1 MTRKFFYLVKLSF
14 NKKLKSKWF
23 IAVNIILALSLFA
36 LFNLNSIITFFGG
49 EFDKPLKVLVYDKT
63 NISYP
68 YLKNNIDSLTSELED
83 KKIVVKSVSNEN
95 KKIKDDEILISLN
108 LDDNLLKAKV
118 ISDKKIDSS
127 VYQVIYQGLNAT
139 KQQVLMERLNL
150 DTNTLALL
158 STNIDIDRVVLSDKK
173 SQDEN
178 MSLVMSTVFPS
189 LILPFFMLI
198 IFLVQ
203 MVGGEICEE
212 KTTKSM
218 EIIISNVSPKVHL
231 LAKIIANNL
240 FVLLQALL
248 LFIYG
253 LIAFF
258 ISSRNGSL
266 NIPSEITSV
275 WDSLSASGLIN
286 DIVSLL
292 PFLLVL
298 IILSFLA
305 YSLLA
310 GILASMTTNIEDFQ
324 QLQTPIVFIL
334 LAGYYLA
341 IMAGMF
347 QGSIFLKI
355 AGYIPLI
362 SCLLAPT
369 LYIMGEISIL
379 DILIAIILLVGLLYL
394 LIRYGMKI
402 YKVGILNYS
411 NEKVWSKFIKAFR
424 KEVTNYKKSSQFHQ
438 KS

>member
-1 MTRKFFYLVKLSF
+1 MTRKFFYLMKLSF

-83 KKIVVKSVSNEN
+83 KKIVVKSVGNEN

-158 STNIDIDRVVLSDKK
+158 STSIDIDRVVLSDKK

-231 LAKIIANNL
+231 LAKIVANNL

-266 NIPSEITSV
+266 NIPSEITSI

-424 KEVTNYKKSSQFHQ
+424 KEE
-438 KS
+438 

>member
-231 LAKIIANNL
+231 LAKIVANNL

-379 DILIAIILLVGLLYL
+379 DILIAIILLIGLLYL

-424 KEVTNYKKSSQFHQ
+424 KEE
-438 KS
+438 

>member
-83 KKIVVKSVSNEN
+83 KKIVVKSVSNES

-231 LAKIIANNL
+231 LAKIVANNL

-266 NIPSEITSV
+266 NIPSEITSI

-379 DILIAIILLVGLLYL
+379 DILIAIILLIGLLYL

-424 KEVTNYKKSSQFHQ
+424 KEE
-438 KS
+438 

>member
-83 KKIVVKSVSNEN
+83 KKIVVKSVSNES

-231 LAKIIANNL
+231 LAKIVANNL

-379 DILIAIILLVGLLYL
+379 DILIAIILLIGLLYL

-424 KEVTNYKKSSQFHQ
+424 KEE
-438 KS
+438 

>member
-83 KKIVVKSVSNEN
+83 KKIVVKSVSNES

-158 STNIDIDRVVLSDKK
+158 STSIDIDRVVLSDKK

-231 LAKIIANNL
+231 LAKIVANNL

-379 DILIAIILLVGLLYL
+379 DILIAIILLIGLLYL

-424 KEVTNYKKSSQFHQ
+424 KEE
-438 KS
+438 

>member
-83 KKIVVKSVSNEN
+83 KKIVVKSVGNEN

-158 STNIDIDRVVLSDKK
+158 STSIDIDRVVLSDKK

-231 LAKIIANNL
+231 LAKIVANNL

-379 DILIAIILLVGLLYL
+379 DILIAIILLIGLLYL

-424 KEVTNYKKSSQFHQ
+424 KEE
-438 KS
+438 

>member
-1 MTRKFFYLVKLSF
+1 MTRKFFYLMKLSF

-49 EFDKPLKVLVYDKT
+49 EFDKPLKILVYDKT

-127 VYQVIYQGLNAT
+127 VYQVIYQGLNVT

-158 STNIDIDRVVLSDKK
+158 STSIDIDRVVLSDKK

-258 ISSRNGSL
+258 ISSSNGSL
-266 NIPSEITSV
+266 NIPSEITSI

-379 DILIAIILLVGLLYL
+379 DILIAIILLIGLLYL

-424 KEVTNYKKSSQFHQ
+424 KEE
-438 KS
+438 

>member
-1 MTRKFFYLVKLSF
+1 MTRKFFYLMKLSF

-158 STNIDIDRVVLSDKK
+158 STNIDIERVVLSDKK

-231 LAKIIANNL
+231 LAKIVANNL

-266 NIPSEITSV
+266 NIPSEITSI

-379 DILIAIILLVGLLYL
+379 DILIAIILLIGLLYL

-424 KEVTNYKKSSQFHQ
+424 REE
-438 KS
+438 

>member
-1 MTRKFFYLVKLSF
+1 MCIR
-14 NKKLKSKWF
+14 
-23 IAVNIILALSLFA
+23 
-36 LFNLNSIITFFGG
+36 
-49 EFDKPLKVLVYDKT
+49 DR
-63 NISYP
+63 
-68 YLKNNIDSLTSELED
+68 
-83 KKIVVKSVSNEN
+83 
-95 KKIKDDEILISLN
+95 
-108 LDDNLLKAKV
+108 
-118 ISDKKIDSS
+118 
-127 VYQVIYQGLNAT
+127 
-139 KQQVLMERLNL
+139 QVLMERLNL

-158 STNIDIDRVVLSDKK
+158 STSIDIDRVVLSDKK

-355 AGYIPLI
+355 AGYILSLI
-362 SCLLAPT
+362 H
-369 LYIMGEISIL
+369 I
-379 DILIAIILLVGLLYL
+379 
-394 LIRYGMKI
+394 
-402 YKVGILNYS
+402 
-411 NEKVWSKFIKAFR
+411 
-424 KEVTNYKKSSQFHQ
+424 
-438 KS
+438 

>member
-1 MTRKFFYLVKLSF
+1 MTRKFFYLMKLSF

-127 VYQVIYQGLNAT
+127 VYQVIYQGLNVT

-158 STNIDIDRVVLSDKK
+158 STSIDIDRVVLSDKK

-231 LAKIIANNL
+231 LAKIVANNL

-258 ISSRNGSL
+258 ISSSNGSL
-266 NIPSEITSV
+266 NIPSEITSI

-324 QLQTPIVFIL
+324 QLQMPIVFIL

-379 DILIAIILLVGLLYL
+379 DILIAIILLIGLLYL

-424 KEVTNYKKSSQFHQ
+424 KEE
-438 KS
+438 

>member
-1 MTRKFFYLVKLSF
+1 MTKKFFYLMKISF

-36 LFNLNSIITFFGG
+36 LLNLNSIITFFGG

-63 NISYP
+63 NISYS
-68 YLKNNIDSLTSELED
+68 YLENNISALTSNLED
-83 KKIVVKSVSNEN
+83 KKLVVKSVSNE
-95 KKIKDDEILISLN
+95 KKKLKDDEILISLN
-108 LDDNLLKAKV
+108 LDDNLLKAK
-118 ISDKKIDSS
+118 ITSDKKIDSTI
-127 VYQVIYQGLNAT
+127 YQVLYQGLNAT

-158 STNIDIDRVVLSDKK
+158 SSNIDIERVVLSDKK

-231 LAKIIANNL
+231 LAKIVANNL
-240 FVLLQALL
+240 FVILQGLL

-266 NIPSEITSV
+266 NIPSEITSI
-275 WDSLSASGLIN
+275 WDSLSATGLISN
-286 DIVSLL
+286 IISLL
-292 PFLLVL
+292 PLLLVL

-324 QLQTPIVFIL
+324 QLQAPIVFIL

-347 QGSIFLKI
+347 QGSAFLKI
-355 AGYIPLI
+355 ASYIPLI

-369 LYIMGEISIL
+369 LYIMGEISLL
-379 DILIAIILLVGLLYL
+379 DILIAIILLIGLLYL
-394 LIRYGMKI
+394 LINYGMKI

-411 NEKVWSKFIKAFR
+411 NEKVWTRFVKAFR
-424 KEVTNYKKSSQFHQ
+424 REE
-438 KS
+438 

>member
-68 YLKNNIDSLTSELED
+68 YLKNNIDSLTNELED

-95 KKIKDDEILISLN
+95 KKIKDDEILVSLN

-266 NIPSEITSV
+266 NIPSEITSI

-292 PFLLVL
+292 PMLLVL

-379 DILIAIILLVGLLYL
+379 DILIAIILLIGLLYL

-424 KEVTNYKKSSQFHQ
+424 KEE
-438 KS
+438 

>member
-158 STNIDIDRVVLSDKK
+158 STSIDIDRVVLSDKK

-231 LAKIIANNL
+231 LAKIVANNL

-266 NIPSEITSV
+266 NIPSEITSI

-292 PFLLVL
+292 PMLLVL

-379 DILIAIILLVGLLYL
+379 DILIAIILLIGLLYL

-424 KEVTNYKKSSQFHQ
+424 REE
-438 KS
+438 

>member
-1 MTRKFFYLVKLSF
+1 MTRKFFYLMKISF

-83 KKIVVKSVSNEN
+83 KKIVVKSASNEN

-231 LAKIIANNL
+231 LSKIVANNL

-292 PFLLVL
+292 PVLLVL

-379 DILIAIILLVGLLYL
+379 DILIAIILLIGLLYL

-424 KEVTNYKKSSQFHQ
+424 KEE
-438 KS
+438 

>member
-108 LDDNLLKAKV
+108 LEDNLLKAKV

-127 VYQVIYQGLNAT
+127 VYQVIYQGLNVT

-266 NIPSEITSV
+266 NIPSEITSI

-379 DILIAIILLVGLLYL
+379 DILIAIILLIGLLYL

-424 KEVTNYKKSSQFHQ
+424 KEE
-438 KS
+438 

>member
-266 NIPSEITSV
+266 NIPSEITSI

-369 LYIMGEISIL
+369 LYIMGEISIF

-424 KEVTNYKKSSQFHQ
+424 KEE
-438 KS
+438 

>member
-1 MTRKFFYLVKLSF
+1 MTRKFFYLMKISF

-23 IAVNIILALSLFA
+23 IVINIILALALFA

-68 YLKNNIDSLTSELED
+68 YLKNNINTFALED
-83 KKIVVKSVSNEN
+83 KKIVVNSIN
-95 KKIKDDEILISLN
+95 KEKKKLKDDEILISLN
-108 LDDNLLKAKV
+108 LTDNLLKAKV
-118 ISDKKIDSS
+118 TSNKKIDSS
-127 VYQVIYQGLNAT
+127 VYQVIYQGLNTT
-139 KQQVLMERLNL
+139 KQQVLIEKLNL
-150 DTNTLALL
+150 DINTLALL
-158 STNIDIDRVVLSDKK
+158 STNIDIKREVLSDKNN
-173 SQDEN
+173 QDEN
-178 MSLVMSTVFPS
+178 MSLLMSTVFPS

-198 IFLVQ
+198 VFLVQ

-248 LFIYG
+248 LFLYG
-253 LIAFF
+253 LIAFL
-258 ISSRNGSL
+258 ISSRNGSS
-266 NIPSEITSV
+266 NIPSEITSI
-275 WDSLSASGLIN
+275 WNSLSTSGLIN

-347 QGSIFLKI
+347 QGSTFLKI
-355 AGYIPLI
+355 VAYVPLI

-379 DILIAIILLVGLLYL
+379 DISIAIILLIGLLYL
-394 LIRYGMKI
+394 LIKYGMKV

-411 NEKVWSKFIKAFR
+411 NEKVWTRFIKVFR
-424 KEVTNYKKSSQFHQ
+424 KEE
-438 KS
+438 

>member
-275 WDSLSASGLIN
+275 WDSLFASGLIN

-379 DILIAIILLVGLLYL
+379 DILIAIILLIGLLYL

-424 KEVTNYKKSSQFHQ
+424 KEE
-438 KS
+438 

>member
-68 YLKNNIDSLTSELED
+68 YLKNNIDSLTNELED

-231 LAKIIANNL
+231 LAKIVANNL

-298 IILSFLA
+298 IMLSFLA

-379 DILIAIILLVGLLYL
+379 DILIAIILLIGLLYL
-394 LIRYGMKI
+394 LIKYGMKI

-424 KEVTNYKKSSQFHQ
+424 KEE
-438 KS
+438 

>member
-1 MTRKFFYLVKLSF
+1 MTKKFFYLMKISF

-36 LFNLNSIITFFGG
+36 LLNLNSIITFFGG

-68 YLKNNIDSLTSELED
+68 YLKNNISALTSELED
-83 KKIVVKSVSNEN
+83 KKLVVKSVSNE
-95 KKIKDDEILISLN
+95 KKKLKDDEILISLK

-118 ISDKKIDSS
+118 TSDKKIDSTI
-127 VYQVIYQGLNAT
+127 YQVIYQGLNAT

-158 STNIDIDRVVLSDKK
+158 SSNIDVERVVLSDKK

-231 LAKIIANNL
+231 LAKIVANNL
-240 FVLLQALL
+240 FVILQALL

-266 NIPSEITSV
+266 NIPSEVTSI
-275 WDSLSASGLIN
+275 WDSLSASGLISN
-286 DIVSLL
+286 IVSLL
-292 PFLLVL
+292 PVLLIL

-324 QLQTPIVFIL
+324 QLQAPIVFIL
-334 LAGYYLA
+334 LGGYYLA

-347 QGSIFLKI
+347 QGSAFLKI
-355 AGYIPLI
+355 ASYIPLI

-369 LYIMGEISIL
+369 LYIMGEISLL
-379 DILIAIILLVGLLYL
+379 DILISIILLIGLLYL
-394 LIRYGMKI
+394 LINYGMKI

-411 NEKVWSKFIKAFR
+411 NEKVWTRFVKAFR
-424 KEVTNYKKSSQFHQ
+424 REE
-438 KS
+438 

>member
-1 MTRKFFYLVKLSF
+1 MTRKFFYLMKLSF

-127 VYQVIYQGLNAT
+127 VYQVIYQGLNTT

-231 LAKIIANNL
+231 LAKIVANNL

-379 DILIAIILLVGLLYL
+379 DILIAIILLIGLLYL

-424 KEVTNYKKSSQFHQ
+424 KEE
-438 KS
+438 

>member
-158 STNIDIDRVVLSDKK
+158 STNIDIDRVVLSNKK

-231 LAKIIANNL
+231 LAKIVANNL

-266 NIPSEITSV
+266 NIPSEITSI

-379 DILIAIILLVGLLYL
+379 DILIAIILLIGLLYL

-424 KEVTNYKKSSQFHQ
+424 REE
-438 KS
+438 

>member
-49 EFDKPLKVLVYDKT
+49 EFDKPLKILVYDKT

-83 KKIVVKSVSNEN
+83 KKIVVKSVGNEN

-158 STNIDIDRVVLSDKK
+158 STSIDIDRVVLSDKK

-231 LAKIIANNL
+231 LAKIVANNL

-379 DILIAIILLVGLLYL
+379 DILIAIILLIGLLYL

-424 KEVTNYKKSSQFHQ
+424 KEE
-438 KS
+438 

>member
-1 MTRKFFYLVKLSF
+1 MTRKFFYLMKISF

-36 LFNLNSIITFFGG
+36 ILNLNSIITFFGG

-83 KKIVVKSVSNEN
+83 KKLVVKSVSNEN

-118 ISDKKIDSS
+118 TSDKKIDSS

-150 DTNTLALL
+150 DDNTLALL
-158 STNIDIDRVVLSDKK
+158 STNIDIKRVVLSDKK

-231 LAKIIANNL
+231 LAKIVANNL

-266 NIPSEITSV
+266 NIPSEITSI
-275 WDSLSASGLIN
+275 WDSLSTSGLIN

-347 QGSIFLKI
+347 QGSVFLKI

-379 DILIAIILLVGLLYL
+379 DILIAIILLIGLLYL
-394 LIRYGMKI
+394 LIKYGMKV

-411 NEKVWSKFIKAFR
+411 NEKVWTRFIKVFR
-424 KEVTNYKKSSQFHQ
+424 KEE
-438 KS
+438 

>member
-1 MTRKFFYLVKLSF
+1 MTRKFFYLMKISF

-23 IAVNIILALSLFA
+23 IVINIILALALFA

-68 YLKNNIDSLTSELED
+68 YLKNNINTFALED
-83 KKIVVKSVSNEN
+83 KKIVVNSIN
-95 KKIKDDEILISLN
+95 KEKKKLKDDEILISLN
-108 LDDNLLKAKV
+108 LTDNLLKAKV
-118 ISDKKIDSS
+118 ISNKKIDSS
-127 VYQVIYQGLNAT
+127 VYQVIYQGLNTT
-139 KQQVLMERLNL
+139 KQQVLIEKLNL
-150 DTNTLALL
+150 DINTLALL
-158 STNIDIDRVVLSDKK
+158 STNIDIKREVLSDKNN
-173 SQDEN
+173 QDEN
-178 MSLVMSTVFPS
+178 MSLLMSTVFPS

-198 IFLVQ
+198 VFLVQ

-253 LIAFF
+253 LIAFL

-266 NIPSEITSV
+266 NIPSEITSI
-275 WDSLSASGLIN
+275 WNSLSTSGLIN

-347 QGSIFLKI
+347 QGSTFLKI
-355 AGYIPLI
+355 VAYIPLI

-379 DILIAIILLVGLLYL
+379 DISIAIILLIGFLYL
-394 LIRYGMKI
+394 LIKYGMKV

-411 NEKVWSKFIKAFR
+411 NEKVWTRFIKVFR
-424 KEVTNYKKSSQFHQ
+424 KEE
-438 KS
+438 

>member
-1 MTRKFFYLVKLSF
+1 MTRKFFYLMKISF

-23 IAVNIILALSLFA
+23 IVINIILALALFA

-68 YLKNNIDSLTSELED
+68 YLKNNINTFALED
-83 KKIVVKSVSNEN
+83 KKIVVNSIN
-95 KKIKDDEILISLN
+95 KEKKKLKDDEILISLN
-108 LDDNLLKAKV
+108 LTDNLLKAKV
-118 ISDKKIDSS
+118 TSNKKIDSS
-127 VYQVIYQGLNAT
+127 VYQVIYQGLNTT
-139 KQQVLMERLNL
+139 KQQVLIEKLNL
-150 DTNTLALL
+150 DINTLALL
-158 STNIDIDRVVLSDKK
+158 STNIDIKREVLSDKNN
-173 SQDEN
+173 QDEN
-178 MSLVMSTVFPS
+178 MSLLMSTVFPS

-198 IFLVQ
+198 VFLVQ

-248 LFIYG
+248 LFLYG
-253 LIAFF
+253 LIAFL

-266 NIPSEITSV
+266 NIPSEITSI
-275 WDSLSASGLIN
+275 WNSLSTSGLIN

-347 QGSIFLKI
+347 QGSTFLKI
-355 AGYIPLI
+355 VAYVPLI

-379 DILIAIILLVGLLYL
+379 DISIAIILLIGLLYL
-394 LIRYGMKI
+394 LIKYGMKV

-411 NEKVWSKFIKAFR
+411 NEKVWTRFIKVFR
-424 KEVTNYKKSSQFHQ
+424 KEE
-438 KS
+438 

>member
-49 EFDKPLKVLVYDKT
+49 EFDKPLKILVYDKT

-139 KQQVLMERLNL
+139 KQQVLIERLNL

-158 STNIDIDRVVLSDKK
+158 STSIDIDRVVLSDKK

-231 LAKIIANNL
+231 LAKIVANNL

-266 NIPSEITSV
+266 NIPSEITSI

-379 DILIAIILLVGLLYL
+379 DILIAIILLIGLLYL

-424 KEVTNYKKSSQFHQ
+424 KEE
-438 KS
+438 

>member
-1 MTRKFFYLVKLSF
+1 MTRKFFYLMKLSF

-83 KKIVVKSVSNEN
+83 KKIVVKSVSNES

-266 NIPSEITSV
+266 NIPSEITSI

-292 PFLLVL
+292 PMLLVL

-369 LYIMGEISIL
+369 LYIMGEIGIL
-379 DILIAIILLVGLLYL
+379 DILIAIILLIGLLYL
-394 LIRYGMKI
+394 LIKYGMKI

-424 KEVTNYKKSSQFHQ
+424 KEE
-438 KS
+438 

>member
-49 EFDKPLKVLVYDKT
+49 KFDKPLKVLVYDKT

-83 KKIVVKSVSNEN
+83 KKLVVKSISNEN

-139 KQQVLMERLNL
+139 KQQVLMEKLNL
-150 DTNTLALL
+150 DDNTLALL
-158 STNIDIDRVVLSDKK
+158 STNIDIKRVVLSDKK

-231 LAKIIANNL
+231 LAKIVANNL
-240 FVLLQALL
+240 FVILQALL

-266 NIPSEITSV
+266 NIPSEITSI
-275 WDSLSASGLIN
+275 WDSLSTSGLIN

-292 PFLLVL
+292 PMLLVL

-379 DILIAIILLVGLLYL
+379 DISIAIILLIGLLYL
-394 LIRYGMKI
+394 LIKYGMKV

-411 NEKVWSKFIKAFR
+411 NEKVWTRFIKVFR
-424 KEVTNYKKSSQFHQ
+424 KEE
-438 KS
+438 